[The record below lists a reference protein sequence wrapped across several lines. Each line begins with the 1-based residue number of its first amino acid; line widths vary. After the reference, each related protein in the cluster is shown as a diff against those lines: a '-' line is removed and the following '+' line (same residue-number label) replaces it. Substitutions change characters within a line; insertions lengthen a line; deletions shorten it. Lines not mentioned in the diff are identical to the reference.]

1 VETVGSQIAAF
12 RAVSHCYQRP
22 IYPDWPYSVFSMI
35 HGRSREECNA
45 VLGAISSETRVDD
58 YAALWSLREFKKVR
72 LRYFTPDHAEW
83 EQRTLAKA
91 YAGVN
96 AR

>member
-1 VETVGSQIAAF
+1 
-12 RAVSHCYQRP
+12 
-22 IYPDWPYSVFSMI
+22 
-35 HGRSREECNA
+35 
-45 VLGAISSETRVDD
+45 
-58 YAALWSLREFKKVR
+58 VR